1 MLEDKLPNVSVT
13 KIQVNTKF
21 KPQIEDSEDN
31 RTEIIKRFHDAI
43 HEYIEKCLTENDE
56 LEQEIMEKMQDD
68 WLPKKTLEFSDLGEI
83 SIQITEEQSVDVQQ
97 KDLNEDEVRIY
108 LSKKNITL
116 DKSQTKLNEVTGR
129 ASSQD

>member
-1 MLEDKLPNVSVT
+1 MLEDKLPNISVM
-13 KIQVNTKF
+13 KIQINTKF
-21 KPQIEDSEDN
+21 KPQIEDGEDN

-43 HEYIEKCLTENDE
+43 HEYIDKCLTENDE

-97 KDLNEDEVRIY
+97 KDLDEDEVRIY

-116 DKSQTKLNEVTGR
+116 DKSQTKLNEVSLN
-129 ASSQD
+129 SSHD

>member
-21 KPQIEDSEDN
+21 KPQIEDSEDS
-31 RTEIIKRFHDAI
+31 RREIIKRFHNAI
-43 HEYIEKCLTENDE
+43 HEYIEKCLTENEE
-56 LEQEIMEKMQDD
+56 LEQEIMKKMQDD
-68 WLPKKTLEFSDLGEI
+68 WLPKRTLEFSDLGEI

-97 KDLNEDEVRIY
+97 KDLDEDEVRIY

-116 DKSQTKLNEVTGR
+116 DKSQTKLCEVNGR

>member
-1 MLEDKLPNVSVT
+1 MLKDELSNTSII

-21 KPQIEDSEDN
+21 KHQIENDEDN
-31 RTEIIKRFHDAI
+31 RIEIIKRFHDAI
-43 HEYIEKCLTENDE
+43 YEYIEKYLTENEE

-68 WLPKKTLEFSDLGEI
+68 WLPKRTLEFSDLGEI

-97 KDLNEDEVRIY
+97 KDLDEDEVRIY

-116 DKSQTKLNEVTGR
+116 DKSQTKLCEVNGR

>member
-1 MLEDKLPNVSVT
+1 MFEDKLSNVSVT
-13 KIQVNTKF
+13 EVQVNTKF
-21 KPQIEDSEDN
+21 KPQIEDGEDN

-43 HEYIEKCLTENDE
+43 HEYIEKCLTEDDE

-83 SIQITEEQSVDVQQ
+83 SIQITEKQSVNVQQ
-97 KDLNEDEVRIY
+97 KDLDEDEVRIY

>member
-1 MLEDKLPNVSVT
+1 MLDNKLPNVSVT
-13 KIQVNTKF
+13 KIQINTKF
-21 KPQIEDSEDN
+21 KPQIEDGEDN

-43 HEYIEKCLTENDE
+43 HEYIEKCLTENEE
-56 LEQEIMEKMQDD
+56 LEREIMEKMQDD

-97 KDLNEDEVRIY
+97 KDLDEDEVRIY

-116 DKSQTKLNEVTGR
+116 DKSQTKLCEVNGR

>member
-1 MLEDKLPNVSVT
+1 MLDDKLPNVSVT

-21 KPQIEDSEDN
+21 KPQIEDGEDN

-43 HEYIEKCLTENDE
+43 HEYIEKCLTENEE

-97 KDLNEDEVRIY
+97 KDLDEDEVRIY

-116 DKSQTKLNEVTGR
+116 DKSQTKLCEVNGR